1 MMMRDD
7 SVMSERHPFAR
18 PAFLV
23 SAIALVALAA
33 GVVWVVATGPGVS
46 DIRTSN
52 ASMNSNTSN
61 AGNAGHAGGEGDA
74 GESGGAG
81 VCAPTGGVQEG
92 RLTTAPPGRVETID
106 TVPTFVSPSA
116 GPRVRE
122 GVPGCYAP
130 SEEGAVVAAAN
141 ALNWIARG
149 PSVAE
154 VIRTRAVNDANAR
167 QALALIPDSQAGT
180 EPEGIRVH
188 GFWAERWSD
197 EVFLVVLVVDS
208 PSSAG
213 TRLTWPMRMEYADG
227 DWKFT
232 WPEGSNWGASR
243 LDSAG
248 LPAGFIEWSWND
260 GK

>member
-1 MMMRDD
+1 MMTRDD
-7 SVMSERHPFAR
+7 PVMPERHPFAR
-18 PAFLV
+18 PAFLL
-23 SAIALVALAA
+23 SAIALVALVV
-33 GVVWVVATGPGVS
+33 GVVWVVVAGPGPA
-46 DIRTSN
+46 DTGASN
-52 ASMNSNTSN
+52 AGMSDNASNADN
-61 AGNAGHAGGEGDA
+61 AGNAGNASNAGGS

-81 VCAPTGGVQEG
+81 VCAPTGGLDDG
-92 RLTTAPPGRVETID
+92 RLTAAPLGRVETID
-106 TVPTFVSPSA
+106 TVPTFVSPA

-154 VIRTRAVNDANAR
+154 VIRTRAVDDANAR
-167 QALALIPDSQAGT
+167 EALALTPDSQAGT

-188 GFWAERWSD
+188 GFWSEQWSE
-197 EVFLVVLVVDS
+197 EVVLVVLVVDS
-208 PSSAG
+208 ASSAG
-213 TRLTWPMRMEYADG
+213 AWLTWPMKMEYTDG

-232 WPEGSNWGASR
+232 WPEGNNWGASR

-248 LPAGFIEWSWND
+248 LPAGFIEWSW
-260 GK
+260 